1 MDLLN
6 SGILSTLFYS
16 LGSVFKIG
24 LKVFNANVSRDVL
37 YEVLFIF
44 SVREIN

>member
-1 MDLLN
+1 MDLLS
-6 SGILSTLFYS
+6 SGILCMLFFS
-16 LGSVFKIG
+16 LGSVFKIR